1 MGMHRDK
8 MIDLGDAHSA
18 EYVLISLA
26 KFLSE
31 AQCEEFIEHFIG
43 EILEGLDE
51 GEEDED
57 V

>member
-8 MIDLGDAHSA
+8 ILDLGDAHSA
-18 EYVLISLA
+18 EYVLMSLV

-31 AQCEEFIEHFIG
+31 AQCEEFIEHWNRH
-43 EILEGLDE
+43 E